1 MPDAMARYGVLMT
14 TLHVILGSTRDT
26 RAGERVAAWVLR
38 HAQAHGGFDVEL
50 IDLRD
55 WPLPMFQEHLGT
67 IGDITDPT
75 YSEPIVKQWNAKLS
89 GADAF
94 LVVTAEYLH
103 SIPGVL
109 KNAMDSIFLSYAFR
123 NKPLG
128 AVGYSVAAAGGARA
142 VEQLMLIAI
151 ECEAAPLRNTVLI
164 PHVGAAFDEAGNPRD
179 PMTTAALTITLDD
192 LAWWSGALGT
202 ARAAGSLPPGNAR
215 IRAAMARLAAATP

>member
-1 MPDAMARYGVLMT
+1 
-14 TLHVILGSTRDT
+14 
-26 RAGERVAAWVLR
+26 
-38 HAQAHGGFDVEL
+38 
-50 IDLRD
+50 
-55 WPLPMFQEHLGT
+55 MFQEHLGT
-67 IGDITDPT
+67 IGDIRDPT
-75 YSEPIVKQWNAKLS
+75 YSEPIVKRWNAKLS

-164 PHVGAAFDEAGNPRD
+164 PHVGTAFDDAGNPRD

-192 LAWWSGALGT
+192 LAWWSGALAT

-215 IRAAMARLAAATP
+215 IRAAMARLAAPTP